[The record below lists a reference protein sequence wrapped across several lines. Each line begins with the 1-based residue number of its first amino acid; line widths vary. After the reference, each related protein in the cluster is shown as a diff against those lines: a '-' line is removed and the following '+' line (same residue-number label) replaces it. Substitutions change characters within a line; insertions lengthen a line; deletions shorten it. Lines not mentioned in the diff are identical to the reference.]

1 MSRICSELTR
11 CSFTGIYRR
20 RPYCVMVPDVTFN
33 EIVWVILF
41 FFFQGRE
48 HTHNIALI
56 FLSPAAKTEKFSL
69 FSPEKIIIS
78 PEEQSFQTFLCLN
91 SWELRHGITQTLR
104 STHHC
109 TTTCISLQVNSNN
122 RFGENAF
129 FFFLPGVEFYISHG
143 LNYRVK
149 CCSVIQNKWKI
160 LPSPTTLTRS
170 KWLPQA

>member
-33 EIVWVILF
+33 EIVWVILL

-91 SWELRHGITQTLR
+91 S
-104 STHHC
+104 
-109 TTTCISLQVNSNN
+109 
-122 RFGENAF
+122 
-129 FFFLPGVEFYISHG
+129 
-143 LNYRVK
+143 
-149 CCSVIQNKWKI
+149 
-160 LPSPTTLTRS
+160 
-170 KWLPQA
+170 